1 MRAQRFWFFGHDVAL
16 PEESVQSGYHSPQNV
31 RSCDNLIEKTCL
43 AKPQRRKEKPFLFS
57 LRLCA
62 FARDDLFFHTDK
74 HLVTGFLENAERI
87 FETAASAQG
96 GDLAIVIGQDGN
108 IRMLMA
114 RIGRSIRSG
123 RSMAQWPRIGSAA
136 AVLRC
141 EWKASPARILRIAV
155 GASLFSGPPAAGGP
169 LAQPVRRS
177 PLLVGISLIPPAA
190 SD

>member
-1 MRAQRFWFFGHDVAL
+1 VTI
-16 PEESVQSGYHSPQNV
+16 SSK
-31 RSCDNLIEKTCL
+31 KTCL

-108 IRMLMA
+108 IRMLMGSDWPLDSLQSHHGA
-114 RIGRSIRSG
+114 QAAYRVSRSG
-123 RSMAQWPRIGSAA
+123 SQVRVEGKSRTGSCVLQSEPVSSVARRLLADPWHSRLGDPR
-136 AVLRC
+136 
-141 EWKASPARILRIAV
+141 
-155 GASLFSGPPAAGGP
+155 FS
-169 LAQPVRRS
+169 
-177 PLLVGISLIPPAA
+177 
-190 SD
+190 